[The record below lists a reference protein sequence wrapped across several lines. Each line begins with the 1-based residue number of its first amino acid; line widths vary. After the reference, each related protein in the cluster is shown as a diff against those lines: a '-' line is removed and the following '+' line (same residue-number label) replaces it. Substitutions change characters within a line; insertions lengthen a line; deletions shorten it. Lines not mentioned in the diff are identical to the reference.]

1 MNSKI
6 FKIQPRTTTIATA
19 MRPSA
24 VMPSLLAA
32 ALLFQ
37 CYAAAAARP
46 LSRNVDDG
54 DASLEQDTL
63 SSLLLGEEEA
73 AEQSLAGDDPAVT
86 VGRSGGPRVIVMMAD
101 AAVLRNL
108 RALGRGLSY
117 YKQQQQQQTKAGD
130 GGLTLERQER
140 LMGLEP
146 GMALRKR
153 DTMRCMVGRV
163 YRPCWE
169 A

>member
-1 MNSKI
+1 
-6 FKIQPRTTTIATA
+6 
-19 MRPSA
+19 MRQSA
-24 VMPSLLAA
+24 VMPSLFAA

-37 CYAAAAARP
+37 CYAAAAAGP

-63 SSLLLGEEEA
+63 SSLLLGEEA

-108 RALGRGLSY
+108 RALDRGLSY
-117 YKQQQQQQTKAGD
+117 YKQKAGD
-130 GGLTLERQER
+130 GGR
-140 LMGLEP
+140 GWS
-146 GMALRKR
+146 MALRKR

>member
-1 MNSKI
+1 
-6 FKIQPRTTTIATA
+6 
-19 MRPSA
+19 MRQSA
-24 VMPSLLAA
+24 VMPSLFAA

-37 CYAAAAARP
+37 CYAAAAAGP

-63 SSLLLGEEEA
+63 SSLLLGEEA

-108 RALGRGLSY
+108 RALDRGLSY

-130 GGLTLERQER
+130 GGLTLERRER

>member
-1 MNSKI
+1 
-6 FKIQPRTTTIATA
+6 
-19 MRPSA
+19 MRQSA
-24 VMPSLLAA
+24 VMPALFAA
-32 ALLFQ
+32 ALFFQ
-37 CYAAAAARP
+37 CYASAHAVP
-46 LSRNVDDG
+46 VSKGVDDG
-54 DASLEQDTL
+54 DSSLEQDTL
-63 SSLLLGEEEA
+63 SSLLLGEGPG
-73 AEQSLAGDDPAVT
+73 EQSLAGDDPAIA

-108 RALGRGLSY
+108 PALDRGLSY

-130 GGLTLERQER
+130 SGLTLERR

>member
-1 MNSKI
+1 
-6 FKIQPRTTTIATA
+6 
-19 MRPSA
+19 MRQSA
-24 VMPSLLAA
+24 VMPSLFAA

-37 CYAAAAARP
+37 CYAAAAAGP

-63 SSLLLGEEEA
+63 SSLLLGEEA
-73 AEQSLAGDDPAVT
+73 AEQSLAGGDDTAVT

-108 RALGRGLSY
+108 RALDRGLSY
-117 YKQQQQQQTKAGD
+117 YKQQQQQTKAGD
-130 GGLTLERQER
+130 GGLTLERRER
-140 LMGLEP
+140 LVGLEP